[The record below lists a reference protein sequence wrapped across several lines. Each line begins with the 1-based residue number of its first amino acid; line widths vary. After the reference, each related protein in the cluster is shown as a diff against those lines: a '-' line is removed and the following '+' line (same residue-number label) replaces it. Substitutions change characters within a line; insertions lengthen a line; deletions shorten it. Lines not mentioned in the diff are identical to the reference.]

1 MLFALQADAQFAAV
15 VWPAYQP
22 WAQPAPAAA
31 GGAGNRNWRRLFD
44 YINNIDKGA
53 GQKGREQRV
62 GRLID
67 NMLQSVPSQ
76 LNQSFMTVS
85 PATLHTNS
93 NPSASAS
100 TSPELLLL
108 HNEKYLTHFAQ
119 LLNMSNAKLSN
130 LLSQNVSSNGSIMT
144 TMTTSLDNGLSLAEP
159 GSEADESSTLLI
171 VLTVCYALI
180 FVAGV
185 LGNLITC
192 IVIARNNFMHTATNF
207 YLFNLAVSDLILLV
221 SGKS

>member
-1 MLFALQADAQFAAV
+1 
-15 VWPAYQP
+15 
-22 WAQPAPAAA
+22 
-31 GGAGNRNWRRLFD
+31 
-44 YINNIDKGA
+44 
-53 GQKGREQRV
+53 
-62 GRLID
+62 
-67 NMLQSVPSQ
+67 
-76 LNQSFMTVS
+76 MTVS
-85 PATLHTNS
+85 P
-93 NPSASAS
+93 NPNPLASASSS

-144 TMTTSLDNGLSLAEP
+144 TMTTSLDNGQFAGAGAEAE
-159 GSEADESSTLLI
+159 SDESSTLLI

>member
-1 MLFALQADAQFAAV
+1 
-15 VWPAYQP
+15 
-22 WAQPAPAAA
+22 
-31 GGAGNRNWRRLFD
+31 
-44 YINNIDKGA
+44 
-53 GQKGREQRV
+53 
-62 GRLID
+62 
-67 NMLQSVPSQ
+67 MLQGVPSQ
-76 LNQSFMTVS
+76 LNQSLMTVS
-85 PATLHTNS
+85 SATL
-93 NPSASAS
+93 NPNPSLNPNPLASASAS

-144 TMTTSLDNGLSLAEP
+144 TMTTSLDNGQFAGAEAEP
-159 GSEADESSTLLI
+159 DESSTLLI

>member
-1 MLFALQADAQFAAV
+1 
-15 VWPAYQP
+15 
-22 WAQPAPAAA
+22 
-31 GGAGNRNWRRLFD
+31 
-44 YINNIDKGA
+44 
-53 GQKGREQRV
+53 
-62 GRLID
+62 
-67 NMLQSVPSQ
+67 
-76 LNQSFMTVS
+76 
-85 PATLHTNS
+85 
-93 NPSASAS
+93 
-100 TSPELLLL
+100 
-108 HNEKYLTHFAQ
+108 
-119 LLNMSNAKLSN
+119 MSNAKLSN

-144 TMTTSLDNGLSLAEP
+144 TMTTSLDNGLRLAE
-159 GSEADESSTLLI
+159 SEAEADESSTLLI

>member
-1 MLFALQADAQFAAV
+1 
-15 VWPAYQP
+15 
-22 WAQPAPAAA
+22 
-31 GGAGNRNWRRLFD
+31 
-44 YINNIDKGA
+44 
-53 GQKGREQRV
+53 
-62 GRLID
+62 
-67 NMLQSVPSQ
+67 
-76 LNQSFMTVS
+76 
-85 PATLHTNS
+85 
-93 NPSASAS
+93 
-100 TSPELLLL
+100 
-108 HNEKYLTHFAQ
+108 
-119 LLNMSNAKLSN
+119 MSNAKLSN

-144 TMTTSLDNGLSLAEP
+144 TMTTSLDNGLSFAES
-159 GSEADESSTLLI
+159 GTEADTDESSTLLI

>member
-1 MLFALQADAQFAAV
+1 
-15 VWPAYQP
+15 
-22 WAQPAPAAA
+22 
-31 GGAGNRNWRRLFD
+31 
-44 YINNIDKGA
+44 
-53 GQKGREQRV
+53 
-62 GRLID
+62 
-67 NMLQSVPSQ
+67 MLQSVPSQ

-85 PATLHTNS
+85 PASLHTNS
-93 NPSASAS
+93 NPSASVSASAS

-144 TMTTSLDNGLSLAEP
+144 TMTTSLDNGLGFAEP
-159 GSEADESSTLLI
+159 GTEADADESSTLLI

>member
-1 MLFALQADAQFAAV
+1 
-15 VWPAYQP
+15 
-22 WAQPAPAAA
+22 
-31 GGAGNRNWRRLFD
+31 
-44 YINNIDKGA
+44 
-53 GQKGREQRV
+53 
-62 GRLID
+62 
-67 NMLQSVPSQ
+67 
-76 LNQSFMTVS
+76 MTVS
-85 PATLHTNS
+85 PATLHTNY
-93 NPSASAS
+93 NPSISASAS

-144 TMTTSLDNGLSLAEP
+144 TMTTSLDNGLRLAE
-159 GSEADESSTLLI
+159 SEAEADESSTLLI

>member
-1 MLFALQADAQFAAV
+1 
-15 VWPAYQP
+15 
-22 WAQPAPAAA
+22 
-31 GGAGNRNWRRLFD
+31 
-44 YINNIDKGA
+44 
-53 GQKGREQRV
+53 
-62 GRLID
+62 
-67 NMLQSVPSQ
+67 
-76 LNQSFMTVS
+76 MTVS

-93 NPSASAS
+93 NPSAS

-144 TMTTSLDNGLSLAEP
+144 TMTTSLDNGLRLAE
-159 GSEADESSTLLI
+159 SEAEADESSTLLI

>member
-1 MLFALQADAQFAAV
+1 
-15 VWPAYQP
+15 
-22 WAQPAPAAA
+22 
-31 GGAGNRNWRRLFD
+31 
-44 YINNIDKGA
+44 
-53 GQKGREQRV
+53 
-62 GRLID
+62 
-67 NMLQSVPSQ
+67 
-76 LNQSFMTVS
+76 
-85 PATLHTNS
+85 
-93 NPSASAS
+93 
-100 TSPELLLL
+100 
-108 HNEKYLTHFAQ
+108 
-119 LLNMSNAKLSN
+119 MSNAKLSN

-144 TMTTSLDNGLSLAEP
+144 TMTTSLDNGLSFAEP
-159 GSEADESSTLLI
+159 GAEADADESSTLLI

>member
-1 MLFALQADAQFAAV
+1 
-15 VWPAYQP
+15 
-22 WAQPAPAAA
+22 
-31 GGAGNRNWRRLFD
+31 
-44 YINNIDKGA
+44 
-53 GQKGREQRV
+53 
-62 GRLID
+62 
-67 NMLQSVPSQ
+67 
-76 LNQSFMTVS
+76 
-85 PATLHTNS
+85 
-93 NPSASAS
+93 
-100 TSPELLLL
+100 
-108 HNEKYLTHFAQ
+108 
-119 LLNMSNAKLSN
+119 MSNAKLSN